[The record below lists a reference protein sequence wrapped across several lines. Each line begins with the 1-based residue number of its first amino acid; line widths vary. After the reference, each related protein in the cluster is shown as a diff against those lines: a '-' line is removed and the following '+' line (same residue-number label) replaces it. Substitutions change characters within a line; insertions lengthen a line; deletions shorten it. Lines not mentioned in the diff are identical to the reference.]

1 MRKLLLTSTALVAAT
16 SMINYASADVS
27 VKNTRHLSE
36 VMADLQKVKGVLGV
50 DRLTKV

>member
-27 VKNTRHLSE
+27 VSGGGKIAIN
-36 VMADLQKVKGVLGV
+36 
-50 DRLTKV
+50 LTLIEGETQCVNYF